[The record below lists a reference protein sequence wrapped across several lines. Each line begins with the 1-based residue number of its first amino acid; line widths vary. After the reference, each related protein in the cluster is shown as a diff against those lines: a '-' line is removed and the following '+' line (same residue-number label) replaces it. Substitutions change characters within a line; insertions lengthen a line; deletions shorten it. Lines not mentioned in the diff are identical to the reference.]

1 MYSMTRFLCYSWVRI
16 GVVILGVLGA
26 GFAGRPDVEALP
38 AHGQPAE
45 SPPVQI
51 PPAPP
56 PPVQT
61 PPTELPPVQSPPV
74 GEAGQASPEPGVAP
88 VAPAPVP
95 DPEVL
100 ALLSM
105 VDEYSGGAAA
115 PLDFTFGLSI
125 DFFKGALGKTYAPFT
140 ISLDRSSLQTGAL
153 IVYVRVVEAGST
165 ADAGTAESAES
176 PAAAQAGDAFLPL
189 PAFED
194 VHFVQL
200 PPGNPS
206 RISRA
211 FGVSP
216 GVYDAYV
223 GVRER
228 GGVDGVRSAIAKQ
241 SVTVPDLSGGR
252 LATSSVLRIERM
264 GLHATPLPATERAG
278 RPYAMGTMEIVP
290 AWRSTYST
298 SETMSLFFIVYGAS
312 VAPETS
318 KPNVTVDYEFYRT
331 TGGTETF
338 FNRMPRQAF
347 DADTLPPQFD
357 LALGHQLVAE
367 RSLPLQSFPAGD
379 YRVEI
384 LVSDRVSG
392 QTLTRNVDFTVEAQQ

>member
-1 MYSMTRFLCYSWVRI
+1 M
-16 GVVILGVLGA
+16 
-26 GFAGRPDVEALP
+26 
-38 AHGQPAE
+38 
-45 SPPVQI
+45 
-51 PPAPP
+51 AP
-56 PPVQT
+56 
-61 PPTELPPVQSPPV
+61 L
-74 GEAGQASPEPGVAP
+74 
-88 VAPAPVP
+88 APAPVP

-100 ALLSM
+100 ALLSF
-105 VDEYSGGAAA
+105 VDEYAGGSAA

-125 DFFKGALGKTYAPFT
+125 DFFRGAVGQTYAPFT
-140 ISLDRSSLQTGAL
+140 VTLDRSSLQTGAL
-153 IVYVRVVEAGST
+153 IVYVRVVEAAT
-165 ADAGTAESAES
+165 AAASGAVESVAS
-176 PAAAQAGDAFLPL
+176 PAAVRAVDGFLPL

-216 GVYDAYV
+216 GDYDVYV

-228 GGVDGVRSAIAKQ
+228 GGVDGVRTSIAKRA
-241 SVTVPDLSGGR
+241 VTVPDLSGG
-252 LATSSVLRIERM
+252 LLSTSSVMRIERM
-264 GLHATPLPATERAG
+264 GLHATPLTAPERAS
-278 RPYAMGTMEIVP
+278 RPYAMGTMEVVP

-312 VAPETS
+312 VAPETG

-338 FNRMPRQAF
+338 FNRMPRKAF

-367 RSLPLQSFPAGD
+367 RSLPLQSFPPGD

-392 QTLTRNVDFTVEAQQ
+392 QTLTRDVAFSVEAQQ